1 MPVSTFTV
9 SAIFGKILDFISLGR
24 KDTGGKFQEMSNL
37 ILGRDFFKLNAS
49 IAQMAKK
56 HIAQFPIIVS
66 SAIPEDQVFRLAEI
80 SERTIADMLLLC
92 VQNSGNLIDLSKDS
106 DAKRKF
112 IEKYTQGGRSSIDHD
127 EIGQGPMTRFSGS
140 LESAGLNLKAE
151 QLRRY
156 GSKLLNTEES
166 PISSSF
172 EKSLLSD
179 PTSSVELF
187 EDGFKIGAVAPVSR
201 PLGEGSSEEDWE
213 DASEAKAV
221 KAPHI
226 SPVVSPTPAS
236 PASSPSS
243 SAGSSPSS
251 SAGRRS
257 SSSSSRSPA
266 SPKVNKAFEAKIRKI
281 ENKQFSTQP
290 TIVAIDVL
298 LQTATNTNK
307 TEVAFG
313 VKTNVHIL
321 DSEKLVEATKDTFSD
336 SSILTRVVRW
346 RSGELS
352 FVKDVLLNIKEIK
365 KTVKAR
371 TGKFSLSDP
380 RGIFASMRFNVTSS
394 ITTKDGKILPTVLLA
409 LTTDDVEAIKA
420 SCGKDILK
428 RVAHARE
435 LCDKL
440 ALFGILIVDTAN
452 ESCFSFFNDGA
463 STFNKFGLKD
473 SQKGKDDGV
482 VKAIFGALKR

>member
-1 MPVSTFTV
+1 MPVSTFTI
-9 SAIFGKILDFISLGR
+9 SAIFGKILDFISLGK

-92 VQNSGNLIDLSKDS
+92 VQNSGDLIDLSKDS
-106 DAKRKF
+106 NAKRKF

-127 EIGQGPMTRFSGS
+127 EIGQGPMTRFSSS

-213 DASEAKAV
+213 DASEAKAQ
-221 KAPHI
+221 KAPHV
-226 SPVVSPTPAS
+226 SPAVSPTPAS
-236 PASSPSS
+236 P
-243 SAGSSPSS
+243 G
-251 SAGRRS
+251 S
-257 SSSSSRSPA
+257 SSSSTFSGSPT
-266 SPKVNKAFEAKIRKI
+266 SPQVNNTFEAKIRKI
-281 ENKQFSTQP
+281 ENKQFSMQP
-290 TIVAIDVL
+290 TIVSIDVL
-298 LQTATNTNK
+298 LQTATDTNK

-380 RGIFASMRFNVTSS
+380 KGIFASMRFNVTSS
-394 ITTKDGKILPTVLLA
+394 ITTKNGKILPTVLLA

-463 STFNKFGLKD
+463 STFNKFSLRD
-473 SQKGKDDGV
+473 SQKSKDDGV

>member
-1 MPVSTFTV
+1 MPVSTFTI

-106 DAKRKF
+106 NAKRKF

-127 EIGQGPMTRFSGS
+127 EIGQGPMTRFSSS

-151 QLRRY
+151 QLRKY

-201 PLGEGSSEEDWE
+201 PLGEGSSEEGWE
-213 DASEAKAV
+213 DASEAKAQ
-221 KAPHI
+221 KAPHV
-226 SPVVSPTPAS
+226 SPAASPTP
-236 PASSPSS
+236 SSP
-243 SAGSSPSS
+243 G
-251 SAGRRS
+251 S
-257 SSSSSRSPA
+257 SSSSTFSGSPT
-266 SPKVNKAFEAKIRKI
+266 SPQVNNTFEAKIRKI
-281 ENKQFSTQP
+281 ENKQFSMQP
-290 TIVAIDVL
+290 TIVSIDVL
-298 LQTATNTNK
+298 LQTATDTNK

-380 RGIFASMRFNVTSS
+380 KGIFASMRFNVTSS

-463 STFNKFGLKD
+463 STFNKFSLRD
-473 SQKGKDDGV
+473 SQKSKDDGV

>member
-106 DAKRKF
+106 NAKRKF

-127 EIGQGPMTRFSGS
+127 EIGQGPMTRFSSS

-151 QLRRY
+151 QLRKY

-201 PLGEGSSEEDWE
+201 PLGEGSSEEGWE
-213 DASEAKAV
+213 DASEAKAQ
-221 KAPHI
+221 KAPHV
-226 SPVVSPTPAS
+226 SPAASPTP
-236 PASSPSS
+236 SSP
-243 SAGSSPSS
+243 G
-251 SAGRRS
+251 S
-257 SSSSSRSPA
+257 SSSSTFSGSPT
-266 SPKVNKAFEAKIRKI
+266 SPQVNNTFEAKIRKI
-281 ENKQFSTQP
+281 ENKQFSMQP
-290 TIVAIDVL
+290 TIVSIDVL
-298 LQTATNTNK
+298 LQTATDTNK

-336 SSILTRVVRW
+336 SSILTRVARW

-380 RGIFASMRFNVTSS
+380 KGIFASMRFNVTSS

-463 STFNKFGLKD
+463 STFNKFSLRD
-473 SQKGKDDGV
+473 SQKSKDDGV

>member
-9 SAIFGKILDFISLGR
+9 SAIFGKILDFISLG
-24 KDTGGKFQEMSNL
+24 KEDTGGKFQEMSNL

-106 DAKRKF
+106 NAKRKF

-127 EIGQGPMTRFSGS
+127 EIGQGPMTRFSSS

-151 QLRRY
+151 QLRKY

-201 PLGEGSSEEDWE
+201 PLGEGSSEEGWE
-213 DASEAKAV
+213 DASEAKAQ
-221 KAPHI
+221 KAPHV
-226 SPVVSPTPAS
+226 SPAVSPTPAS
-236 PASSPSS
+236 PGSISS
-243 SAGSSPSS
+243 STFSGSPTSPQ
-251 SAGRRS
+251 
-257 SSSSSRSPA
+257 
-266 SPKVNKAFEAKIRKI
+266 VNNTFEAKIRKI
-281 ENKQFSTQP
+281 ENKQFSMQP
-290 TIVAIDVL
+290 TIVSIDVL
-298 LQTATNTNK
+298 LQTATDTNK

-380 RGIFASMRFNVTSS
+380 KGIFASMRFNVTSS

-435 LCDKL
+435 LCYKL

-463 STFNKFGLKD
+463 STFNKFSLRD
-473 SQKGKDDGV
+473 SQKSKDDGV

>member
-1 MPVSTFTV
+1 MPVSTFTI
-9 SAIFGKILDFISLGR
+9 SAIFGKILDFISLGK

-106 DAKRKF
+106 NAKRKF

-127 EIGQGPMTRFSGS
+127 EIGQGPMTRFSSS

-151 QLRRY
+151 QLRKY

-201 PLGEGSSEEDWE
+201 PLGEGSSEEGWE
-213 DASEAKAV
+213 DASEAKAQ
-221 KAPHI
+221 KAPHV
-226 SPVVSPTPAS
+226 SPAASPTPAS
-236 PASSPSS
+236 P
-243 SAGSSPSS
+243 G
-251 SAGRRS
+251 S
-257 SSSSSRSPA
+257 SSSSTFSGSPT
-266 SPKVNKAFEAKIRKI
+266 SPQVNNTFEAKIRKI
-281 ENKQFSTQP
+281 ENKQFSMQP
-290 TIVAIDVL
+290 TIVSIDVL
-298 LQTATNTNK
+298 LQTATDTNK

-380 RGIFASMRFNVTSS
+380 KGIFASMRFNVTSS

-463 STFNKFGLKD
+463 STFNKFSLRD
-473 SQKGKDDGV
+473 SQKSKDDGV

>member
-1 MPVSTFTV
+1 MPVSTFTI
-9 SAIFGKILDFISLGR
+9 SAIFGKILDFISLGK

-106 DAKRKF
+106 NAKRKF

-127 EIGQGPMTRFSGS
+127 EIGQGPMTRFSSS

-151 QLRRY
+151 QLRKY

-201 PLGEGSSEEDWE
+201 PLGEGSSEEGWE
-213 DASEAKAV
+213 DASEAKAQ
-221 KAPHI
+221 KAPHV
-226 SPVVSPTPAS
+226 SPAASPTPAS
-236 PASSPSS
+236 P
-243 SAGSSPSS
+243 G
-251 SAGRRS
+251 S
-257 SSSSSRSPA
+257 SSSSTFSGSPT
-266 SPKVNKAFEAKIRKI
+266 SPQVNNTFEAKIRKI
-281 ENKQFSTQP
+281 ENKQFSMQP
-290 TIVAIDVL
+290 TIVSIDVL
-298 LQTATNTNK
+298 LQTATDTNK

-380 RGIFASMRFNVTSS
+380 KGIFASMRFNVTSS

-452 ESCFSFFNDGA
+452 DSCFSFFNDGA
-463 STFNKFGLKD
+463 STFNKFSLKD

>member
-1 MPVSTFTV
+1 MPVSTFTI
-9 SAIFGKILDFISLGR
+9 SAIFGKILDFISLGK

-106 DAKRKF
+106 NAKRKF

-127 EIGQGPMTRFSGS
+127 EIGQGPMTRFSSS

-151 QLRRY
+151 QLRKY

-201 PLGEGSSEEDWE
+201 PLGEGSSEEGWE
-213 DASEAKAV
+213 DASEAKAQ
-221 KAPHI
+221 KAPHV
-226 SPVVSPTPAS
+226 SPAASPTP
-236 PASSPSS
+236 SSP
-243 SAGSSPSS
+243 G
-251 SAGRRS
+251 S
-257 SSSSSRSPA
+257 SSSSTFLGSPT
-266 SPKVNKAFEAKIRKI
+266 SPQVNNTFEAKIRKI
-281 ENKQFSTQP
+281 ENKQFSMQP
-290 TIVAIDVL
+290 TIVSIDVL
-298 LQTATNTNK
+298 LQTATDTNK

-452 ESCFSFFNDGA
+452 DSCFSFFNDGA
-463 STFNKFGLKD
+463 STFNKFSLKD

>member
-106 DAKRKF
+106 NAKRKF

-127 EIGQGPMTRFSGS
+127 EIGQGPMTRFSSS

-151 QLRRY
+151 QLRKY

-201 PLGEGSSEEDWE
+201 PLGEGSSEEGWE
-213 DASEAKAV
+213 DASEAKAQ
-221 KAPHI
+221 KAPHV
-226 SPVVSPTPAS
+226 SPAASPTP
-236 PASSPSS
+236 SSP
-243 SAGSSPSS
+243 G
-251 SAGRRS
+251 S
-257 SSSSSRSPA
+257 SSSSTFSGSPT
-266 SPKVNKAFEAKIRKI
+266 SPQVNNTFEAKIRKI
-281 ENKQFSTQP
+281 ENKQFSMQP
-290 TIVAIDVL
+290 TIVSIDVL
-298 LQTATNTNK
+298 LQTATDTNK

-380 RGIFASMRFNVTSS
+380 KGIFASMRFNVTSS

-463 STFNKFGLKD
+463 STFNKFSLRD
-473 SQKGKDDGV
+473 SQKSKDDGV